1 MRHPLSLLTREVAPV
16 PLDQERTALVLQDLH
31 APFTDAREGA
41 LAREAR
47 RRGVEREFDE
57 YWGVVPDALTNAARL
72 LVAARGL
79 GLTVHHVRWGVAP
92 GDDPSDLQTAMG
104 WTWPLAGDA
113 AAVDERL
120 APADGEPVHAK
131 PGWGAWGSP
140 GLRAALRDARV
151 TTVVL
156 CGLPFDFGIR
166 HSAYEFADAGLR
178 TLIASDATAALTA
191 AAEAPTRGNLAH
203 GATKLR
209 STAEVLDLLGR
220 VPAETTVWV

>member
-16 PLDQERTALVLQDLH
+16 ALGLSQAALVLQDMH
-31 APFTDAREGA
+31 APFADPRDGA

-57 YWGVVPDALTNAARL
+57 YWGIVPDALANAARL
-72 LVAARGL
+72 LEAARSL
-79 GLTVHHVRWGVAP
+79 GLAVHHVRWGHAP
-92 GDDPSDLQTAMG
+92 GEAPSDLQRAMG
-104 WTWPLAGDA
+104 WTWAFAGGEA
-113 AAVDERL
+113 GVDERL
-120 APADGEPVHAK
+120 TPRAGEGVYAK

-140 GLRAALRDARV
+140 GLRAALRDAQV
-151 TTVVL
+151 ATVVL

-203 GATKLR
+203 GTTKLR
-209 STAEVLDLLGR
+209 STAEVLDLLAR
-220 VPAETTVWV
+220 VPSETTVWV